1 MICKTDSELVKINHS
16 SPSIYF
22 FYQLSSHLD
31 QGEVEV
37 LVNDK
42 QVALISEWGTFG
54 ELALIHGRP
63 RQATVVAKTDVVKL
77 WAIDRETYRKILMSL
92 QQQKREKYD
101 DFLSKVI
108 FFLQKSSSGPR
119 TMRQDN
125 QYPGFLQL

>member
-1 MICKTDSELVKINHS
+1 M
-16 SPSIYF
+16 
-22 FYQLSSHLD
+22 
-31 QGEVEV
+31 

-108 FFLQKSSSGPR
+108 FCLKKSSSGPR
-119 TMRQDN
+119 TTRQDN
-125 QYPGFLQL
+125 QYPGFLQFL

>member
-1 MICKTDSELVKINHS
+1 M
-16 SPSIYF
+16 
-22 FYQLSSHLD
+22 
-31 QGEVEV
+31 

-108 FFLQKSSSGPR
+108 FYFKIVEWAQNNEAG
-119 TMRQDN
+119 
-125 QYPGFLQL
+125 

>member
-1 MICKTDSELVKINHS
+1 MIFRVIEFIS
-16 SPSIYF
+16 S
-22 FYQLSSHLD
+22 D

-101 DFLSKVI
+101 DFLSKVKNI
-108 FFLQKSSSGPR
+108 KSHTFSEVEFAR
-119 TMRQDN
+119 DN
-125 QYPGFLQL
+125 EAG

>member
-1 MICKTDSELVKINHS
+1 MIFQVIKFLCS
-16 SPSIYF
+16 
-22 FYQLSSHLD
+22 D

-101 DFLSKVI
+101 DFLSKVKI
-108 FFLQKSSSGPR
+108 HTFSESRVCP
-119 TMRQDN
+119 
-125 QYPGFLQL
+125 